1 MRSLLVEIY
10 PPNLAQ
16 TGLDTALTDL
26 LARVN
31 GRGVVASLEMNG
43 LDEQLPA
50 PTAGLLYRVAQ
61 EAVRNVL
68 AHAKARS
75 VMISV
80 VVSKAGATIDV
91 VDDGVGFDPLVS
103 PADGHL
109 GLRGL
114 ADLVAD
120 AGGQLRIDSDPGH
133 GTTLHA
139 EVPIR

>member
-1 MRSLLVEIY
+1 LVEIY

-16 TGLDTALTDL
+16 TGLETALSDL

-31 GRGVVASLEMNG
+31 GRGVAASLETNG
-43 LDEQLPA
+43 LGDELPA

-68 AHAKARS
+68 THAKARS
-75 VMISV
+75 VRIAV
-80 VVSKAGATIDV
+80 TVGKASATIDV
-91 VDDGVGFDPLVS
+91 VDDGVGFDPVVS

-120 AGGQLRIDSDPGH
+120 AGGQLRVDSAPGY